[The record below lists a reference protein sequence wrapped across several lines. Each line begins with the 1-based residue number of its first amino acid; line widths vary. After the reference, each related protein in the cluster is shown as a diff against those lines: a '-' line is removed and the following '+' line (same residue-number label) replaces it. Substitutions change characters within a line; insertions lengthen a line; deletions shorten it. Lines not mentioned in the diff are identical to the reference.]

1 MSRFGTC
8 QPGEFNRSFKG
19 GGVGRGGMSARKQPM
34 VPLDGAA
41 RDASV
46 NLVEHTGFADEFAQV
61 MPSANGAARHLDLPL
76 SLRSGR
82 RGRARSRADDP
93 RVEGRCWRLL
103 CLCEISNFITLRR
116 HLGRPRADSLIADV
130 ARRITDL
137 FPDVRV
143 MPASHAILEIAF
155 ERETPEA
162 AAADIDRIRKSFTRM
177 IDIDGER
184 YQLQMVFGVAAAPAA
199 EDDEVRLVE
208 AAESALEQA
217 HEQGRVVMLDLS
229 RADLAFDRLTLMREL
244 PRAIAN
250 GEMFLQ
256 YQPKVHVR
264 RQEIASAEAL
274 VRWQHPVRG
283 LILPGDFIAVAE
295 QAGEIA
301 ALTLWTLRQVIE
313 DQRRLRADGF
323 DLPLFINIS
332 GQLLADAG
340 FVAEACELIAGV
352 DAKLGFEITE
362 TAVIRDPES
371 AIRHL
376 QTFADSGVLL
386 AIDDYGAG
394 LSSLA
399 YLKQLPASEL
409 KIDKMFVMQ
418 LTSSNRDPLIVRS
431 TIDLAHALEME
442 VTAEGVETP
451 SALALLSVMGCD
463 MVQGYLI
470 SRPLG
475 FEAFRKFL
483 AENGHLEA
491 PGAAQSSF
499 IRPESFWKRA

>member
-1 MSRFGTC
+1 MSHLI
-8 QPGEFNRSFKG
+8 
-19 GGVGRGGMSARKQPM
+19 A
-34 VPLDGAA
+34 PLIPAGAA
-41 RDASV
+41 SPRGAACANVASV
-46 NLVEHTGFADEFAQV
+46 W
-61 MPSANGAARHLDLPL
+61 
-76 SLRSGR
+76 
-82 RGRARSRADDP
+82 
-93 RVEGRCWRLL
+93 RVL
-103 CLCEISNFITLRR
+103 CLCEIANFANLRR
-116 HLGRPRADSLIADV
+116 HLGRPRADALVHDV
-130 ARRITDL
+130 AERITAL
-137 FPDVRV
+137 FPDIRIVTAGRALV
-143 MPASHAILEIAF
+143 EIGF
-155 ERETPEA
+155 ERASPEA
-162 AAADIDRIRKSFTRM
+162 AAADIDAVRAAFARM
-177 IDIDGER
+177 IAIDGER
-184 YQLQMVFGVAAAPAA
+184 FQLQMHFGVAATPSI
-199 EDDEVRLVE
+199 DCDEVRLTE
-208 AAESALEQA
+208 AAESALDTARAE
-217 HEQGRVVMLDLS
+217 GRVVMLDLS
-229 RADLAFDRLTLMREL
+229 RADLAFDKLTLMREL
-244 PRAIAN
+244 PRAIAQ

-274 VRWQHPVRG
+274 VRWQHPQRG

-295 QAGEIA
+295 EAGEIS
-301 ALTLWTLRQVIE
+301 ALTLWTLRQVIA
-313 DQRRLRADGF
+313 DQQQLAAEGH
-323 DLPLFINIS
+323 DLTLFLNIS
-332 GQLLADAG
+332 GLLLADAG
-340 FVAEACELIAGV
+340 FVAEACDIVTASG
-352 DAKLGFEITE
+352 AKLGFEITE

-376 QTFADSGVLL
+376 QTFADIGIQL

-399 YLKQLPASEL
+399 YLKQLPAKEL

-475 FEAFRKFL
+475 FEAFRHFL
-483 AENGHLEA
+483 ADEGA
-491 PGAAQSSF
+491 IAASGAAQASF